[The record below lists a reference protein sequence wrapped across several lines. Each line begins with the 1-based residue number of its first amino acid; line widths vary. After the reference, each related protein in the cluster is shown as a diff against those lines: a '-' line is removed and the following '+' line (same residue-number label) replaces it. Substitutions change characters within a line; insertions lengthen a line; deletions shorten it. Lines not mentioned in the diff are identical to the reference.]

1 MIKPR
6 TIGATL
12 TIGAILF
19 TASCSQKY
27 SAERDG
33 KKLGEAICDLREAE
47 SSDDAREAMDDIN
60 EQLDDLGNK
69 FAMFT
74 AEDRADVNNNL
85 ADLAEH
91 NIQGQPNLMQQD
103 LAVLERSIANIKD
116 DVNETSRAAWEGV
129 LQGLADCTQ

>member
-12 TIGAILF
+12 AVGAILF
-19 TASCSQKY
+19 TAGCSQKY

-33 KKLGEAICDLREAE
+33 KKLGEAICDLREADNAE
-47 SSDDAREAMDDIN
+47 DAQEAMEDIN

-69 FAMFT
+69 FAIFT
-74 AEDRADVNNNL
+74 AEDRADINNNM

-103 LAVLERSIANIKD
+103 LAVLERSINNVKD